1 MIRYIFCDMD
11 GTLLT
16 DDNRLPEGFDAMMAE
31 LRRRGVT
38 FCPASGR
45 QYFSLLD
52 TFPAYKD
59 SFIFFAEN
67 GTNVIRQGE
76 EIYSDCIGE
85 EIARTILNDVYAKRP
100 ETFCVFCGKKD
111 AYALSAQNDAANRAE
126 LHKYYTHATYLDT
139 DRFEPIDD
147 QPVKISL
154 YDSTGHSAETVY
166 PLVKKYAD
174 VPLHVVLS
182 SDYWVDIMSPTANKG
197 AAIQAFQKQYG
208 VSPDEC
214 AAFGDYLNDTE
225 MLGAVTYSFAMANAH
240 PEIQKLAKYQT
251 ASNNEQG
258 VLKGIQRLIDAGL
271 C

>member
-76 EIYSDCIGE
+76 EIYSD
-85 EIARTILNDVYAKRP
+85 
-100 ETFCVFCGKKD
+100 
-111 AYALSAQNDAANRAE
+111 
-126 LHKYYTHATYLDT
+126 
-139 DRFEPIDD
+139 
-147 QPVKISL
+147 
-154 YDSTGHSAETVY
+154 
-166 PLVKKYAD
+166 
-174 VPLHVVLS
+174 
-182 SDYWVDIMSPTANKG
+182 
-197 AAIQAFQKQYG
+197 
-208 VSPDEC
+208 
-214 AAFGDYLNDTE
+214 
-225 MLGAVTYSFAMANAH
+225 
-240 PEIQKLAKYQT
+240 
-251 ASNNEQG
+251 
-258 VLKGIQRLIDAGL
+258 
-271 C
+271 